1 MNSGASSVFLTP
13 MTTREEIASL
23 LFLLDDPDEFVRESV
38 IGRFHEL
45 DERSVPLLDEFR
57 ASSNSQNE
65 KKVLDDVLL
74 KLTFPSLETDF
85 LNFIEG
91 GVMSY
96 TELEAAVLMLSR
108 FENPTL
114 REEVYIRR
122 LDRLASEIKD
132 EISFTLQPLKQMKL
146 LMKHVFERHGYGPP
160 ADGYFKSEY
169 AHLHQ
174 VIDGKKGIP
183 LTLSFIAL
191 FLARRLELPLSG
203 VNMPVHFLMRYDF
216 DTQVVFID
224 PFNNGKVVTMTECL
238 NFLKRN
244 NIRPE
249 QGYFAQAHPAQML
262 LRSMRN
268 LHNSYTRQ
276 GDSLRADRL
285 QILLTHF
292 ELLYSAG
299 PSDESGQ

>member
-1 MNSGASSVFLTP
+1 
-13 MTTREEIASL
+13 MTTKQEIASL
-23 LFLLDDPDEFVRESV
+23 LYLLEDPDEFVRDSV
-38 IGRFHEL
+38 IERFNEL

-57 ASSNSQNE
+57 ATSNNLDE
-65 KKVLDDVLL
+65 RRLLDDVIL

-91 GVMSY
+91 GVISY

-114 REEVYIRR
+114 REEIYIRK
-122 LDRLASEIKD
+122 LDRMAAEIKD

-146 LMKHVFERHGYGPP
+146 LMNHVFEKHGYG
-160 ADGYFKSEY
+160 AAKENYFQSEF
-169 AHLHQ
+169 AHLHK
-174 VIDGKKGIP
+174 VIDGKQGIP

-216 DTQVVFID
+216 DTQVVFLD
-224 PFNNGKVVTMTECL
+224 PFNSGKVVTMNECL
-238 NFLKRN
+238 SFLKRN

-249 QGYFAQAHPAQML
+249 QVYFAQAHPAQML
-262 LRSMRN
+262 IRTMRN
-268 LHNSYTRQ
+268 LHNSYTKEK
-276 GDSLRADRL
+276 DALRAERM
-285 QILLTHF
+285 QILITHF
-292 ELLYSAG
+292 ELLYAAG
-299 PSDESGQ
+299 PSDESDNPDQ